1 MWSREDPMRVDL
13 IGADDPAWDE
23 RLNDVPGDVYHTAEY
38 HRFSRDS
45 GEGEPFLAVV
55 TDRGRGVAWPY
66 LLRRVADL
74 DGLAGS
80 DATDVGSVYG
90 YTGPLLWG
98 STRGDPFLSSAWAE
112 VVALWRQQRAVS
124 AFTRFH
130 PLLGNEFVAERSAAR
145 LDMGEH
151 EVKADPRPIR
161 SEVYGRGR
169 GVVVP
174 TGLTVSVD
182 CTLDDVVARDLY
194 ARALRQH
201 INAARSAGLATEY
214 DDDWAALPTFTRIY
228 RETMVRNAAA
238 SSYFFDETYFR
249 RLRAALDGHIHLL
262 VTRMGDAVA
271 AAGLFTDYN
280 QIAQA
285 HLIATDYG
293 LGAPSPSKVLLDDAR
308 VWARQR
314 GNTVLHLGG
323 GRGGRHDSLFRFK
336 REFSP
341 RRHLFSTGRWILD
354 PTLYADLAEAYRSA
368 LSSRGPTDQSFFPA
382 YRAPLV
388 EPVPSGS
395 PPEPVRSHQ
404 QRPSPGDAWLRAAWD
419 GGNAVSE
426 NVLFTAA
433 GRRTSLVRAFLDEV
447 RMRGGRTFAGDV
459 DPLAPALFLA
469 DEAVR
474 LLSTEHPD
482 YVADVIG
489 IVGRLRIGL
498 IVPTIDPDLPILA
511 RQRVALRSI
520 GCTVAVSDESFV
532 GIASDKWATV
542 AAFRAQGIA
551 VPASW
556 LPDDRRTGL
565 PERVFVKPRRGSA
578 SRDTHDVARRHLSS
592 ILPQVDDPIIQ
603 EVLGGA
609 EITIDALLDLDG
621 RPIHYVP
628 RRRIRT
634 LAGESI
640 QGVTLDHDRDLE
652 AWIERL
658 LEICESLGAAGPLC
672 LQAFLTER
680 GPVLS
685 EVNARFGGGFP
696 LGLAAGAAHA
706 AWLLD
711 MAHDIH
717 VPSRLGDYEAG
728 LYMTRYHVEIFT
740 RTPKW

>member
-1 MWSREDPMRVDL
+1 MRINL
-13 IGADDPAWDE
+13 IRGDDPAWDE
-23 RLNDVPGDVYHTAEY
+23 WLNVVPRDVYHTAAY
-38 HRFSRDS
+38 HRFASES

-55 TDRGRGVAWPY
+55 GDRSRGVAWPY
-66 LLRRVADL
+66 LLRRVADVE
-74 DGLAGS
+74 GLAGS

-90 YTGPLLWG
+90 YAGPLVWG
-98 STRGDPFLSSAWAE
+98 SRLGDPFLSAAWAE

-124 AFTRFH
+124 AFARFH
-130 PLLGNEFVAERSAAR
+130 PLLRNEFVVHGSLADLGLGEREANAHHRS
-145 LDMGEH
+145 
-151 EVKADPRPIR
+151 IR
-161 SEVYGRGR
+161 SEVFGPGRGA
-169 GVVVP
+169 VVP
-174 TGLTVSVD
+174 VGLTVSLD
-182 CTLDDVVARDLY
+182 CTLDDAAATNLY

-201 INAARSAGLATEY
+201 INAARRVGLVTEHE
-214 DDDWAALPTFTRIY
+214 DDWAALPTFTRIY
-228 RETMVRNAAA
+228 RETMVRNDAPF
-238 SSYFFDETYFR
+238 YYHFDEGYFL
-249 RLRAALDGHIHLL
+249 RLRVALAGRVHLL

-271 AAGLFTDYN
+271 AAGLFTECGG
-280 QIAQA
+280 IAQA
-285 HLIATDYG
+285 HLIATDYA
-293 LGAPSPSKVLLDDAR
+293 LEAPSPCKVLLDDAR

-323 GRGGRHDSLFRFK
+323 GRGGRHDSLFRVK

-354 PTLYADLAEAYRSA
+354 PTLYVDLAEAHRSA
-368 LSSRGPTDQSFFPA
+368 LSSRGPADQSFFPA
-382 YRAPLV
+382 YRALLV

-395 PPEPVRSHQ
+395 PPEPVRSNR
-404 QRPSPGDAWLRAAWD
+404 QRPSPGDAWLGAAWD
-419 GGNAVSE
+419 GGNAVSQ

-498 IVPTIDPDLPILA
+498 IVPTIDPDLLILA

-640 QGVTLDHDRDLE
+640 EGVTLDHDRDLE

-658 LEICESLGAAGPLC
+658 LEICGSLGAAGPLC